1 MTPEIPL
8 WSGSSLDNAEC
19 LNYVK
24 AVATKVNE
32 LDPDALRV
40 RRQIGLLDELI
51 PRFEDFVNEGRAY
64 SETSSIAAAD
74 ADRDELFLAFWQA
87 WTRLSALGETHPLGQ
102 AARTLTPTL
111 TPYKG
116 IYKHSLTK
124 ETEEIKGLRED
135 LGKTPAVRDAVTAM
149 GLTNILNALW
159 LANDAVDAAY
169 AQRDSSRAGRYE
181 TQGDDTTESLRKTA
195 VNLVLEIFRRINAL
209 NELEPSTDG
218 QVAAQQLAAIVE
230 QRKERVA
237 VNRKSKKEPDTPD
250 EPENAPAQA

>member
-24 AVATKVNE
+24 AVAAKVNE

-74 ADRDELFLAFWQA
+74 ADRDELFLSFWNA
-87 WTRLSALGETHPLGQ
+87 WLHMSRLGETNALGQ

-116 IYKHSLTK
+116 INRHSITK

-149 GLTNILNALW
+149 GLTNILNALYQV
-159 LANDAVDAAY
+159 NDAVDAAY
-169 AQRDSSRAGRYE
+169 SQRDSSRAGRYE

-230 QRKERVA
+230 QRKDVA
-237 VNRKSKKEPDTPD
+237 VSRKPKKEPVPPD
-250 EPENAPAQA
+250 APENAPAQA